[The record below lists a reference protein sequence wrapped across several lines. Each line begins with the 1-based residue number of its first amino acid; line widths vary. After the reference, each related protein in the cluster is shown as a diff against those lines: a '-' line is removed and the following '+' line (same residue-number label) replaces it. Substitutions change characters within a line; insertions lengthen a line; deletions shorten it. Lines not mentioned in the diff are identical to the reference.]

1 MDPEYIAAIIEKQL
15 QGETLSPEE
24 QRTLD
29 NFKIYLK
36 QRMDDARVGGA
47 YETFR
52 RSTDAMREGTMQ
64 EGAIREGKR
73 PARVRYLFRW
83 AAAAAVLL
91 ALAGGWLLYS
101 QGHKQAAVVSAPVI
115 ADVAPG
121 KQGAVLTLA
130 GGRQVVL
137 DSMGNGLVAAQNGAD
152 VTLENG
158 RLTYTKGR
166 TGVTEIAFNTM
177 TTPRGRK
184 FQLVLPDGTKVWMNA
199 ASTLTFPTLFT
210 GSERKVAITGEA
222 YFEVAKNA
230 AMQFKV
236 TINDKEQVEVLG
248 TSFDVHA
255 YAEETNMR
263 TTLLEGSVRVSND
276 GEKVLLKPGQLA
288 SVRHEGPAASGIS
301 VRAANIEKV
310 MAWKNDLFDFEDA
323 SLTEVMN
330 EIARWYDIDV
340 VYEKGVPPFEF
351 GGKIRRDLTL
361 ANLLKFLEGAGVH
374 FRIEAD
380 RKLIVLP

>member
-1 MDPEYIAAIIEKQL
+1 MGPEYIAAIIEKQL
-15 QGETLSPEE
+15 QGEQLSPEE
-24 QRTLD
+24 QHTLD

-36 QRMDDARVGGA
+36 QRMDVAGVELAHKDFQRSVGA
-47 YETFR
+47 
-52 RSTDAMREGTMQ
+52 AQ
-64 EGAIREGKR
+64 EKQR
-73 PARVRYLFRW
+73 PVHRLFRW
-83 AAAAAVLL
+83 AVAAAVLL
-91 ALAGGWLLYS
+91 AVAGGWLLYS
-101 QGHKQAAVVSAPVI
+101 QGHKRAAAVAAVI
-115 ADVAPG
+115 VDVAPG

-137 DSMGNGLVAAQNGAD
+137 DSMGNGLVAVQNGAN

-166 TGVTEIAFNTM
+166 KGTTDLAFNTM

-199 ASTLTFPTLFT
+199 ASTLTFPTVFT
-210 GSERKVAITGEA
+210 GGERKVAITGEA

-230 AMQFKV
+230 AMPFKV

-248 TSFDVHA
+248 TSFDVYA
-255 YAEETNMR
+255 YAEEANMR
-263 TTLLEGSVRVSND
+263 TTLLEGSVRMINA

-288 SVRHEGPAASGIS
+288 AVRHEGPASSGIS
-301 VRAANIEKV
+301 VRSANIEKV

-330 EIARWYDIDV
+330 EISRWYDIDV
-340 VYEKGVPPFEF
+340 VYEKGIPSFEF

-361 ANLLKFLEGAGVH
+361 AGLLKFLEGAGVH
-374 FRIEAD
+374 FRIEAG
-380 RKLIVLP
+380 RRLVVVP